1 RSWQLPSRNPQ
12 WLLPRSSLTHRHRL
26 GSPTATFFT
35 TYGQCRSNCCDY
47 RTKNRLL
54 PRAARSDVPVDGGIS
69 SPKPPTA
76 NSVDSNA
83 FTAPPPSTIG
93 PPPTT
98 PNVPPSTDACSYYL
112 DGTGAG
118 VVVHSICLHT
128 GDNSWSN
135 CVRGGLMQQ
144 WIPRSNPFQLGR

>member
-1 RSWQLPSRNPQ
+1 MRFPVLQTPASTPSPLDQ
-12 WLLPRSSLTHRHRL
+12 APAFGL
-26 GSPTATFFT
+26 GVGARPFNVFLA
-35 TYGQCRSNCCDY
+35 
-47 RTKNRLL
+47 LE
-54 PRAARSDVPVDGGIS
+54 ARSDVPVDGGIS

-128 GDNSWSN
+128 GDNSWS
-135 CVRGGLMQQ
+135 
-144 WIPRSNPFQLGR
+144 

>member
-1 RSWQLPSRNPQ
+1 MRFPVLQTPASTPSPLDQ
-12 WLLPRSSLTHRHRL
+12 APAFGL
-26 GSPTATFFT
+26 GVGARPFNVFLA
-35 TYGQCRSNCCDY
+35 
-47 RTKNRLL
+47 LE
-54 PRAARSDVPVDGGIS
+54 ARSDVPVDGGIS

-144 WIPRSNPFQLGR
+144 WIPRSNPFQLGRYLVEHVPTFVGCSRRMM